1 MPLDRALY
9 SQLLEIL
16 TLSEKGDTET
26 QKYVHESLASFQNNR
41 ADVPLYYLEAS
52 LSGPTFH
59 TKQMALLLLKNSVL
73 QNWNKT
79 DPAIQSVI
87 KNEII
92 NIVNLR
98 EVKLRNAVAS
108 CYVSIFNVQ
117 GYDQWPTGLY
127 NLLSIISNS
136 ASTVGS
142 EEVDEVV
149 ETAVVTLVMILED
162 TISNGAM
169 TPNYLNYLKSD
180 FIVKLF
186 QITSKSPALTEI
198 TSRIL
203 LTLLDSNVI
212 LEYLVS
218 DLFGQFWNLLGVMAT
233 LDNYNVKKCVLKAM
247 HNLWD
252 LVPMSILQSSDAL
265 FPFISKLCSDDAYTI
280 QIDALDFY
288 THILQS
294 QLYTSSNNQIRCL
307 LLGKMANEFGTLLK
321 TLVDNTKYSSWDYM
335 SMDRTHLEDDNANIP
350 DDMQD
355 VPIKTREDE
364 ETNTWGN
371 TWTVR
376 KGSALLLDTISQLY
390 AQSNPEVIK
399 ILLSYIQE
407 KLDSTD
413 WELKES
419 GVLTLGAISKGS
431 LYTLYPYLP
440 KVIDYLIVVATDPK
454 PLLRIISC
462 WCLSRFVEW
471 MFLPNNTNTYLSK
484 TLSVILRGMLD
495 RNKRVQ
501 ESACSSF
508 TSFEECGTTLLLPY
522 AGQILHV
529 ILSCIELY
537 QSRNFMIL
545 YDVIGTLYQSLGESI
560 TQQAEHNQLIDV
572 LLNRLEIVGLGDV
585 QYIGLIECLSSI
597 ISVLGS
603 KLPQFFVQK
612 ITKHCVSSLCE
623 LVGDITELEYFYQ
636 SVQVLTDTI
645 SILLTS
651 TQGSVNCNEAC
662 NVINGLRI
670 SNGIDLVIVIN
681 ELCSSKI
688 SVILQSCIALMG
700 DLSNSSIQL
709 NQDSLKVLVD
719 NVQNYINNIQSCPNP
734 NEQSSINSSSTN
746 VQSRL
751 NSINSREES
760 DEYYGVVNNCVW
772 VFGVLCDNQLGIYNS
787 SNIDLVFL
795 LVVKVINLCSNNFC
809 ILQNCCVTLG
819 KFSNHFPN
827 VAIKYLNSFLNPLC
841 KHLIH
846 SKNDKEKFN
855 TTLSISN
862 LILLHLQSNNTQSV
876 NSLGNV
882 IKIGKEELET
892 CNVLLLFKLYISC
905 TKGTLDNFGDS
916 FGTNSDL
923 IQVCVN
929 LIKSLLYQHPK
940 LVQLIDPDTKNQLNS
955 LTSLT

>member
-612 ITKHCVSSLCE
+612 ITKHCVASLCE